1 MVAEEI
7 VWWII
12 VEGIVMVVVELVQGI
27 MVRIRVEAKI
37 QVW

>member
-12 VEGIVMVVVELVQGI
+12 VEGIVMVVVELVRGI